1 MTIGTNAN
9 LEELIKYSPQEIDF
23 DFILAELKEL
33 EEWRELLGNGEYS
46 VDDVKLRISEQE
58 DSIAEKDRDIEDLE
72 VKVAELSEEISY
84 LNNRVEELGLTI
96 EDYETEIE
104 RLKET
109 IDDMISSG

>member
-1 MTIGTNAN
+1 MTLGTNAT

-33 EEWRELLGNGEYS
+33 REWRELMDNGEYS
-46 VDDVKLRISEQE
+46 VDDVKERLSEQE
-58 DSIAEKDRDIEDLE
+58 DSIAKKDRDIEDLE
-72 VKVAELSEEISY
+72 AKVYELSQENNY
-84 LNNRVEELGLTI
+84 LNNRVEELELTI

-109 IDDMISSG
+109 IENLTPSD